1 VLYRLSSFRC
11 LVAIKPI
18 DKSALPDTPNSTP
31 LSSFRI
37 FPPGTSQPFRFAI
50 CRSSPISPLINR
62 SNARRPRRPLACLNA
77 SNCYVGSSIL
87 EHPVIPGQ
95 RSGSPSL
102 SRFSLLATHTNGNPP
117 PISGHKPR
125 TNRIFINKRKLPR
138 SLAPTIALVIA
149 CIPEPWTRGAHRP
162 L

>member
-18 DKSALPDTPNSTP
+18 DKSALPDTPNSTA

-77 SNCYVGSSIL
+77 SNCYVGGFNFRASRNS
-87 EHPVIPGQ
+87 
-95 RSGSPSL
+95 RTAASL
-102 SRFSLLATHTNGNPP
+102 SRFSLATHTNGNPP
-117 PISGHKPR
+117 PISGLKPR

-138 SLAPTIALVIA
+138 SLAPTIALVIVYRNHGREEHPA
-149 CIPEPWTRGAHRP
+149 RCD
-162 L
+162 